1 MVILVMSLY
10 FQTFLQYT
18 VIVTKRDD
26 GQSYKNKP
34 QVVMNQ
40 MLLLWLLWFPKSSI
54 NRFLLTFLLHEGTR
68 TG

>member
-40 MLLLWLLWFPKSSI
+40 NDSLI
-54 NRFLLTFLLHEGTR
+54 N
-68 TG
+68 